1 MKAVSV
7 TGYYMGYSVNVVLCS
22 DMVVGRKHLDQ
33 QPEGA
38 GAGRSVSALCVVQI
52 KSLFYDV
59 LDLKCILM

>member
-1 MKAVSV
+1 M
-7 TGYYMGYSVNVVLCS
+7 NVVLCS
-22 DMVVGRKHLDQ
+22 DMVVGREHLDQ

-38 GAGRSVSALCVVQI
+38 AAGRSVSALCVVQI